1 MKLIDEVLKL
11 DSTWNISIY
20 IIVVLLISWLLS
32 RLTRFLIVKYL
43 KNSKS
48 EKYKNTSLQ
57 FLKNSIKFF
66 IGLFAFVYIIMTV
79 PAFKSKATFI
89 FSGAG
94 ILAAIIGFAAQA
106 AISNLIAGAFIV
118 VFKPFRV
125 GDYIKLD
132 ENRIGIVE
140 DITLRHTV
148 INNFEN
154 KRLII
159 PNSIISTESILNHSI
174 EDSYILSFN
183 NFRVGI
189 LADLDLA
196 RRIIQ
201 EEARKLPYIITDYQP
216 ETHVVSKDEIEV
228 RVVDI
233 NESFIHLR
241 AYVWLNNPL
250 EEFKMKCALK
260 EAIHKRFVIE
270 GVDLPIPRRIVIKD
284 E

>member
-1 MKLIDEVLKL
+1 MDIDLQ
-11 DSTWNISIY
+11 NGMHIIGFIGSI
-20 IIVVLLISWLLS
+20 LLISILVS
-32 RLTRFLIVKYL
+32 RLLRYVIIKMI
-43 KNSKS
+43 SKRRTQS
-48 EKYKNTSLQ
+48 NTSLN
-57 FLKNSIKFF
+57 FLKNSIRFLTIVIAF
-66 IGLFAFVYIIMTV
+66 IIIV
-79 PAFKSKATFI
+79 FSIPLLRNQAKFI

-94 ILAAIIGFAAQA
+94 ILAAIIGFAAKD
-106 AISNLIAGAFIV
+106 AISNLVAGSFIV
-118 VFKPFRV
+118 IFKPFRV
-125 GDYIKLD
+125 GDYVRLD
-132 ENRIGIVE
+132 NNRVGIVQ
-140 DITLRHTV
+140 DITLRHTI

>member
-1 MKLIDEVLKL
+1 MNL
-11 DSTWNISIY
+11 DLTQGLHIVGFIIS
-20 IIVVLLISWLLS
+20 LLIISVFVS
-32 RLTRFLIVKYL
+32 RIIRYVLIRII
-43 KNSKS
+43 SKRRTQS
-48 EKYKNTSLQ
+48 NTSLN
-57 FLKNSIKFF
+57 FLKNSIRF
-66 IGLFAFVYIIMTV
+66 ITIVMAFIVIVLSV
-79 PAFKSKATFI
+79 PMFRNQAKFI

-94 ILAAIIGFAAQA
+94 ILAAIIGFAAKD
-106 AISNLIAGAFIV
+106 AISNLVAGSFIV
-118 VFKPFRV
+118 IFKPFRV
-125 GDYIKLD
+125 GDYVRLD
-132 ENRIGIVE
+132 NNRVGIVQ

-189 LADLDLA
+189 LANLDLA
-196 RRIIQ
+196 RKIIQ
-201 EEARKLPYIITDYQP
+201 EEAKKLPNISTDYQP

-250 EEFKMKCALK
+250 EEFKIKCALK
-260 EAIHKRFVIE
+260 EAIHKRFVAE
-270 GVDLPIPRRIVIKD
+270 GVDLPIPRRIVIKED
-284 E
+284 

>member
-1 MKLIDEVLKL
+1 MEIDLSNILHVIGFVL
-11 DSTWNISIY
+11 
-20 IIVVLLISWLLS
+20 VVFLISVLTS
-32 RLTRFLIVKYL
+32 RLLRYL
-43 KNSKS
+43 LTKMISKRRTQS
-48 EKYKNTSLQ
+48 NTSLN
-57 FLKNSIKFF
+57 FLKNSIRF
-66 IGLFAFVYIIMTV
+66 LVLVFAFVVVVLSIPILRNQ
-79 PAFKSKATFI
+79 AKFI

-94 ILAAIIGFAAQA
+94 ILAAIIGFAAKD
-106 AISNLIAGAFIV
+106 AISNLVAGSFIV
-118 VFKPFRV
+118 IFKPFRV
-125 GDYIKLD
+125 GDYVRLD
-132 ENRIGIVE
+132 TNRVGIVQ
-140 DITLRHTV
+140 DITLRHTI

-201 EEARKLPYIITDYQP
+201 EEARKLPYITTDYQP
-216 ETHVVSKDEIEV
+216 ETHVVSKGEIEV

-233 NESFIHLR
+233 NESFILLR

-260 EAIHKRFVIE
+260 EVIHKRFVLE

>member
-1 MKLIDEVLKL
+1 MNL
-11 DSTWNISIY
+11 DLTQGTHVIGFILGLFILSIL
-20 IIVVLLISWLLS
+20 VS
-32 RLTRFLIVKYL
+32 RLLRYILIKII
-43 KNSKS
+43 SKRRAQS
-48 EKYKNTSLQ
+48 NTSLN
-57 FLKNSIKFF
+57 FLKNSIRFLMLV
-66 IGLFAFVYIIMTV
+66 IAFVIMVLAV
-79 PAFKSKATFI
+79 PILRNQAKFI

-94 ILAAIIGFAAQA
+94 ILAAIIGFAAKD
-106 AISNLIAGAFIV
+106 AISNLVAGSFIV
-118 VFKPFRV
+118 IFKPFRV
-125 GDYIKLD
+125 GDYVRLD
-132 ENRIGIVE
+132 NNRVGIVQ

-196 RRIIQ
+196 RKIIQ
-201 EEARKLPYIITDYQP
+201 EEAGKLPYISTDFQP
-216 ETHVVSKDEIEV
+216 VTHVVSKDEIEV

-233 NESFIHLR
+233 NESFILLR

-260 EAIHKRFVIE
+260 EAIHKRFVKE

>member
-1 MKLIDEVLKL
+1 MNL
-11 DSTWNISIY
+11 DLTQGIHILGF
-20 IIVVLLISWLLS
+20 IFFVFILAALVS
-32 RLTRFLIVKYL
+32 RLLRYILVKTI
-43 KNSKS
+43 SKRRQRS
-48 EKYKNTSLQ
+48 NTSLN
-57 FLKNSIKFF
+57 FLKNSIRFLTLV
-66 IGLFAFVYIIMTV
+66 IAFVIVVLSV
-79 PAFKSKATFI
+79 PILRNQAKFI

-94 ILAAIIGFAAQA
+94 ILAAIIGFAAKD
-106 AISNLIAGAFIV
+106 AISNLVAGSFIV
-118 VFKPFRV
+118 IFKPFRV
-125 GDYIKLD
+125 GDYIRLD
-132 ENRIGIVE
+132 NNRVGIVQ

-201 EEARKLPYIITDYQP
+201 EEAKKLPYISTDYQP
-216 ETHVVSKDEIEV
+216 DTHVVSKDEIEV

-250 EEFKMKCALK
+250 EEFKMKCAFK
-260 EAIHKRFVIE
+260 EAIHKRFVEE
-270 GVDLPIPRRIVIKD
+270 GVDLPVPRRIVIKD

>member
-1 MKLIDEVLKL
+1 MNL
-11 DSTWNISIY
+11 DLTQGTH
-20 IIVVLLISWLLS
+20 IVGFILGVFLISVLVS
-32 RLTRFLIVKYL
+32 RVLRYVLIKMI
-43 KNSKS
+43 SKQRKQS
-48 EKYKNTSLQ
+48 STSLN
-57 FLKNSIKFF
+57 FLKNSIRFLIVVIAF
-66 IGLFAFVYIIMTV
+66 IIVVLSV
-79 PAFKSKATFI
+79 PILRNQAKFI

-94 ILAAIIGFAAQA
+94 ILAAIIGFAAKD
-106 AISNLIAGAFIV
+106 AISNLVAGSFIV
-118 VFKPFRV
+118 IFKPFRV
-125 GDYIKLD
+125 GDYVRLD
-132 ENRIGIVE
+132 NNRVGIVQ

-201 EEARKLPYIITDYQP
+201 EEAMKLPSISTDFQP

-233 NESFIHLR
+233 NESFILLR

-250 EEFKMKCALK
+250 EEFKIKCALK
-260 EAIHKRFVIE
+260 EAIHKRFVAEDI
-270 GVDLPIPRRIVIKD
+270 DLPIPRRIVIKD

>member
-1 MKLIDEVLKL
+1 MEIDLSNILHVIGFVL
-11 DSTWNISIY
+11 
-20 IIVVLLISWLLS
+20 VVFLISVLTS
-32 RLTRFLIVKYL
+32 RLLRYILTKMI
-43 KNSKS
+43 SKRRTQS
-48 EKYKNTSLQ
+48 NTSLN
-57 FLKNSIKFF
+57 FLKNSIRFLVF
-66 IGLFAFVYIIMTV
+66 VFAFVIIV
-79 PAFKSKATFI
+79 LSIPILRNQAKFI

-94 ILAAIIGFAAQA
+94 ILAAIIGFAAKD
-106 AISNLIAGAFIV
+106 AISNLVAGSFIV
-118 VFKPFRV
+118 IFKPFRV
-125 GDYIKLD
+125 GDYVRLD
-132 ENRIGIVE
+132 TNRVGIVQ
-140 DITLRHTV
+140 DITLRHTI

-201 EEARKLPYIITDYQP
+201 EEAKKLPYITTDYQP

-233 NESFIHLR
+233 NESFILLR

-260 EAIHKRFVIE
+260 EAIHKRFVLE

>member
-1 MKLIDEVLKL
+1 MNLDLTQGTHIIGFIVGILIVF
-11 DSTWNISIY
+11 I
-20 IIVVLLISWLLS
+20 LLS
-32 RLTRFLIVKYL
+32 SLLRYVLVKMI
-43 KNSKS
+43 SKRRS
-48 EKYKNTSLQ
+48 QSNTSLN
-57 FLKNSIKFF
+57 FLKNSIRFLTLVVAF
-66 IGLFAFVYIIMTV
+66 IIIVFSV
-79 PAFKSKATFI
+79 PILRNQAKFI

-94 ILAAIIGFAAQA
+94 ILAAIIGFAAKD
-106 AISNLIAGAFIV
+106 AISNLVAGSFIV
-118 VFKPFRV
+118 IFKPFRV
-125 GDYIKLD
+125 GDYVRLD
-132 ENRIGIVE
+132 NNRVGIVQ
-140 DITLRHTV
+140 DITLRHTI

-189 LADLDLA
+189 LADIDLA

-201 EEARKLPYIITDYQP
+201 EEVKKLPNISIDFQP

-233 NESFIHLR
+233 DESFIHLR

-250 EEFKMKCALK
+250 EEFKIKCTLK

-270 GVDLPIPRRIVIKD
+270 GVDLPIPRRIVLKN

>member
-1 MKLIDEVLKL
+1 MEFNLNTGIHILGFVLG
-11 DSTWNISIY
+11 
-20 IIVVLLISWLLS
+20 VFLLS
-32 RLTRFLIVKYL
+32 ILVSRLLRYFITKMI
-43 KNSKS
+43 SKRRS
-48 EKYKNTSLQ
+48 QSNTSLN
-57 FLKNSIKFF
+57 FLKNSIRFLTLVVAF
-66 IGLFAFVYIIMTV
+66 IIIVLSV
-79 PAFKSKATFI
+79 PVLRQQAKFI

-94 ILAAIIGFAAQA
+94 ILAAIIGFAAKD
-106 AISNLIAGAFIV
+106 AISNLVAGSFIV
-118 VFKPFRV
+118 IFKPFRV
-125 GDYIKLD
+125 GDYVRLD
-132 ENRIGIVE
+132 NNRVGIVQ
-140 DITLRHTV
+140 DITLRHTI

-189 LADLDLA
+189 LANIDLA
-196 RRIIQ
+196 RKIIQ
-201 EEARKLPYIITDYQP
+201 EEAEKLPYISTDYQP
-216 ETHVVSKDEIEV
+216 STHVVSKGEIEV

-233 NESFIHLR
+233 NESFILLR

-260 EAIHKRFVIE
+260 EAIHKRFVLE

>member
-1 MKLIDEVLKL
+1 MELDLNTGIHIFGFVLAVLI
-11 DSTWNISIY
+11 ISI
-20 IIVVLLISWLLS
+20 LISRLL
-32 RLTRFLIVKYL
+32 RYVLAKMI
-43 KNSKS
+43 SKRRS
-48 EKYKNTSLQ
+48 QSNTSLN
-57 FLKNSIKFF
+57 FLKNSIRFLTLVIAF
-66 IGLFAFVYIIMTV
+66 IIIVLSV
-79 PAFKSKATFI
+79 PVLRQQAKFI

-94 ILAAIIGFAAQA
+94 ILAAIIGFAAKD
-106 AISNLIAGAFIV
+106 AISNLVAGSFIV
-118 VFKPFRV
+118 IFKPFRV
-125 GDYIKLD
+125 GDYVRLD
-132 ENRIGIVE
+132 SNRVGIVQ
-140 DITLRHTV
+140 DITLRHTI

-196 RRIIQ
+196 RKIIQ
-201 EEARKLPYIITDYQP
+201 EEAEKLPYISTDYQP
-216 ETHVVSKDEIEV
+216 STHVVSKGEIEV
-228 RVVDI
+228 RVVDV
-233 NESFIHLR
+233 NESFILLR

-260 EAIHKRFVIE
+260 EAIHKRFVLE